1 MDGPSEA
8 LAFSIKTEAGYKCRQ
23 KLDQTPL
30 ENLLFKFRRSGEG
43 DARGSCRPL
52 PFARVWVENP
62 RR

>member
-1 MDGPSEA
+1 VSVSDFLQ
-8 LAFSIKTEAGYKCRQ
+8 LAEEDYK
-23 KLDQTPL
+23 KWLTLDDSPL
-30 ENLLFKFRRSGEG
+30 EILLFKFRRSGEG